1 MLEHIGRALG
11 HQTTPGD
18 DPDPVGQFVGLLQV
32 LGGEEDGHRQFGIE
46 PTDLRPHAVAA
57 GRVQSR
63 GGLVEEEDL
72 GVVHQGGGQIEPA
85 LHPAGIG
92 ADAPVDGPTDVHQI
106 QNVAESGPDL
116 GRSQPVEPS
125 LEGEQ
130 FPARLTVVQRGGLEG
145 HPDTEPHLL
154 GFLDDVVAGHRGVPG
169 ARAQQRAQHPQEG
182 GLARSVRTQEPVDLS
197 GGDVQVNP
205 VHGHQ

>member
-1 MLEHIGRALG
+1 MVIVWFSRETSSTTSIRRSDVERTGVVAADLHHDHVLSDGALEHIGRALG

-32 LGGEEDGHRQFGIE
+32 LGGEEDGHPQFGVE
-46 PTDLRPHAVAA
+46 PADLRPHAVAA

-85 LHPAGIG
+85 LHPAGVR
-92 ADAPVDGPTDVHQI
+92 ADAPVDGPTDVDQI

-116 GRSQPVEPS
+116 GRSS
-125 LEGEQ
+125 
-130 FPARLTVVQRGGLEG
+130 ARRAGPGGRA
-145 HPDTEPHLL
+145 T
-154 GFLDDVVAGHRGVPG
+154 PG
-169 ARAQQRAQHPQEG
+169 PF
-182 GLARSVRTQEPVDLS
+182 
-197 GGDVQVNP
+197 
-205 VHGHQ
+205 